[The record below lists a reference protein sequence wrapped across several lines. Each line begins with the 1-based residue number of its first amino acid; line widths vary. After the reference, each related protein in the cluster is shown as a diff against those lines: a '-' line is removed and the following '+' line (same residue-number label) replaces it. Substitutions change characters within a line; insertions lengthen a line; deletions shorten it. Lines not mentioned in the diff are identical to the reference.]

1 MGEANTLKDLRHP
14 NIAMLIGSYLDEIS
28 GELYIVLEWLPN
40 GDLHGLLHD
49 AKNEMDINYFDV
61 LLMSIDIA
69 RGMEYLHGKNMIHRD
84 LKTHNLL
91 LDEEYRVKVT
101 DFGTA
106 KHLSQIK
113 NKAFT
118 EVGTLGYVAPE
129 VLDPPLNGYDSK
141 VDVFSYAVILW
152 EIATAYS
159 QAVSAA
165 ESNNVLTSVST
176 LQYAKHLRKGVRPNI
191 PGDCPEGFAFL
202 IRECWAYQPM
212 KRPNFEQIV
221 LYLEEQIRA
230 QQDLGGQLYHVFQHE
245 PEDGDFDEEDF
256 EEEDSFEDEDVVTDE
271 EDIEEFLAQEDDDE
285 PDED

>member
-1 MGEANTLKDLRHP
+1 MKDLRHP

-113 NKAFT
+113 QKAFT

-129 VLDPPLNGYDSK
+129 VLDPPIHGYDGK
-141 VDVFSYAVILW
+141 VDVFSFGVVLW
-152 EIATAYS
+152 EIIAHRST
-159 QAVSAA
+159 
-165 ESNNVLTSVST
+165 EDNVLSSVST
-176 LQYAKHLRKGVRPNI
+176 LQYAKRLKTGFRPTI
-191 PGDCPEGFAFL
+191 PDDCPSDFRLL
-202 IRECWAYQPM
+202 IEACWEYKPQ
-212 KRPNFEQIV
+212 KRPTFTQIV
-221 LYLEEQIRA
+221 LYLEHIIK
-230 QQDLGGQLYHVFQHE
+230 QLDI
-245 PEDGDFDEEDF
+245 DGSLYSFAYDDDEEETSSEDIC
-256 EEEDSFEDEDVVTDE
+256 EEEDE
-271 EDIEEFLAQEDDDE
+271 
-285 PDED
+285 